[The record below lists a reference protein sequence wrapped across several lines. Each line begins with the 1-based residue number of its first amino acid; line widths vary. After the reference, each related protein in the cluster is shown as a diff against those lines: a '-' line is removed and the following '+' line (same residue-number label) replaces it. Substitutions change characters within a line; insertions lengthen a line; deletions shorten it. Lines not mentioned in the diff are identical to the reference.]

1 MSYQTEILLN
11 KIYSLL
17 VNNVTAKEQ
26 NKNYVNGYIQVYS
39 PVFIT
44 FLGIIN
50 VSVQ

>member
-11 KIYSLL
+11 KNYSLL
-17 VNNVTAKEQ
+17 VNNVKATEQ
-26 NKNYVNGYIQVYS
+26 NKNYVNGYTQVYS
-39 PVFIT
+39 LVFIT